1 MLAALVLRD
10 TELASLTRN
19 EILALEHLLHE
30 RMSEVARTRRS
41 HDTSL
46 LFAIKAAEYLA
57 PLLDELGDDG
67 ALDLLHQVA
76 ISPIGQTAFE
86 RVARVAALT
95 APYAA

>member
-19 EILALEHLLHE
+19 ETLALEHLLHE

-41 HDTSL
+41 NDSSL

-57 PLLDELGDDG
+57 PLLDELGDAD
-67 ALDLLHQVA
+67 AADLLHRVA
-76 ISPIGQTAFE
+76 VSPLGQTAFE
-86 RVARVAALT
+86 RVGRVAELT